1 MTTSGI
7 CERKL
12 PPSRSFWPAL
22 TPAFTFF
29 VGSGRNASSS
39 IAACLVDKPQELAI
53 CRVGM

>member
-1 MTTSGI
+1 MTTSGT

-29 VGSGRNASSS
+29 VGSGLNASSS